1 MLISSFERGPFK
13 AQSSIITY
21 NDCTRRV
28 LHHPT
33 RGAAERSA
41 REARSG
47 TRCRPSLPPRL
58 QVEESNEQGI
68 ERRALLPKR
77 HLVALWFATLGLTWQ
92 KGGDQT
98 KKDTLQTALVEDLH
112 LRGWDVDYTNHVA
125 YKVSR
130 RGTNA
135 TPVMFTMYC
144 CMI

>member
-1 MLISSFERGPFK
+1 M
-13 AQSSIITY
+13 
-21 NDCTRRV
+21 

-47 TRCRPSLPPRL
+47 TRARDADHRFLS
-58 QVEESNEQGI
+58 VSKSKKATDK
-68 ERRALLPKR
+68 ALKGALSYPNC

-98 KKDTLQTALVEDLH
+98 KKDTLKTALVEDLH
-112 LRGWDVDYTNHVA
+112 LRGWNVDFTSHVA

-130 RGTNA
+130 RG
-135 TPVMFTMYC
+135 
-144 CMI
+144 

>member
-1 MLISSFERGPFK
+1 M
-13 AQSSIITY
+13 TV
-21 NDCTRRV
+21 RV
-28 LHHPT
+28 ECSTIP
-33 RGAAERSA
+33 
-41 REARSG
+41 REALQKEVRAK
-47 TRCRPSLPPRL
+47 RVQARDADHRFLP
-58 QVEESNEQGI
+58 VSKSKKATDK
-68 ERRALLPKR
+68 ALKGALSYPNC

-112 LRGWDVDYTNHVA
+112 LRGWNVDYTNHVA